1 MEVDLICQLSFLHVS
16 LNYPLRTS
24 LSVNTHSTAI
34 ETLIDAI
41 VLLFEVV
48 FFFFYR
54 QIILLTVTPTESV
67 PVFDDDQF
75 KSSLQ
80 YAASLPL

>member
-1 MEVDLICQLSFLHVS
+1 MEVDLICQMSFLHVS

-48 FFFFYR
+48 FFLYR

>member
-1 MEVDLICQLSFLHVS
+1 MEVDLIYQHCLSPCIPELS
-16 LNYPLRTS
+16 ITYS
-24 LSVNTHSTAI
+24 LSVDTHITAI
-34 ETLIDAI
+34 ETLINNAI
-41 VLLFEVV
+41 VLLFKV
-48 FFFFYR
+48 FFYS

>member
-48 FFFFYR
+48 FFYR